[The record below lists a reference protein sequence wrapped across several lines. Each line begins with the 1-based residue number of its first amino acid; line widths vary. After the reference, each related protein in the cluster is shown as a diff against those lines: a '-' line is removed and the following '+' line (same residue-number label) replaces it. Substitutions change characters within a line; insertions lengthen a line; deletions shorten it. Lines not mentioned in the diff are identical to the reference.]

1 MNTCLFLRRLC
12 GAVFIFGAL
21 GVVFSVQ
28 TFAAKITFSPVSVS
42 PNVNDSFTV
51 TVSLDATGEQIA
63 GQKAV
68 VAFDPSALSFVSFSK
83 GNFFDTII
91 SSNNTNN
98 VSIDFVNLDTSAE
111 TGIGVLGNIT
121 FRYIKTGSTKIEL
134 LCDATATNSSSLIKK
149 ENPTQNVIDCTT
161 QAKVDVGT
169 GTSTVPSVTP
179 NLVISPIPSPTI
191 GQLPQTNAIP
201 PSPTPGLA
209 LQAQTSL
216 PVAGEAETTAIL
228 ASSGLALIAG
238 GLLLHLR
245 RNVWFMI

>member
-1 MNTCLFLRRLC
+1 M
-12 GAVFIFGAL
+12 FIFGAL
-21 GVVFSVQ
+21 GVLFSTQ

-42 PNVNDSFTV
+42 PNVNDSFTI

-91 SSNNTNN
+91 SSNNTNTI
-98 VSIDFVNLDTSAE
+98 SIDFVNLDTSAE
-111 TGIGVLGNIT
+111 TGVGVLGNIT
-121 FRYIKTGSTKIEL
+121 FRYLKTGATKIEL
-134 LCDATATNSSSLIKK
+134 LCDATASNSSSLIKK
-149 ENPTQNVIDCTT
+149 ENPTQNVIDCTA
-161 QAKVDVGT
+161 QAKIDVGA
-169 GTSTVPSVTP
+169 GAAVVPSLTP
-179 NLVISPIPSPTI
+179 VALTSVAPSPTI
-191 GQLPQTNAIP
+191 GQLPQTNAVP
-201 PSPTPGLA
+201 VSPTPPSA